1 MTTELDVD
9 VKTTIVGKSIARRE
23 DKVLLTGRARFTD
36 DLTLPRMGVA
46 ATLPSPYAH
55 ARILSIDTSKAKAL
69 PGVYC
74 VITGK
79 EAKEY
84 CGPLPTLSSAPIEQY
99 CIAVDKVRHVG
110 EPVAAVLAKDRYI
123 AEDAIALIEVE
134 YEPLPPVS
142 TIQGAIEATGDAI
155 IHEQLKT
162 NIAAKRHYV
171 WGPVE
176 EAFGT
181 AHRIVRRNFK
191 WPRVA
196 SQPMETNAAVADYDP
211 VRESMTIFSNLSMGS
226 LVQGMLGNTMKI
238 APNKMNL
245 HPMYVG
251 GSFGGKCTNLH
262 STAIAAVLSRIA
274 CRPAKYMEDRLE
286 HMTNGN
292 SHGSDREYV
301 AELCCDKD
309 GLFTGLR
316 LRVNDDYGAYFGMN
330 LGSHGNSL
338 AQVTGPYKIGA
349 LEYDVTAVFS
359 NKTQQT
365 PYRGFGGEVT
375 NFVLERLVDA
385 MASELGVD
393 GIELRRKNF
402 IPKDEFPYKLPNG
415 NLYDSGDYHSVLD
428 KALKLGELE
437 TFERLKEE
445 RRAQGKRIGIGIATV
460 NERSVLSSTEIWMLD
475 KDAHFPF
482 STTPESAR
490 VTIDSSGLVT
500 VTLFAA
506 HWGNSPETMAVQ
518 LASEKLGVPP
528 DSVHVVY
535 AGTAGGMASLGPA
548 GSRYTVMIA
557 GAIAGACRQ
566 LNDKLKKLAA
576 HMLQIPESD
585 VVPGGGIFK
594 SKNDPSIRVTLQEVA
609 ISAYMFRLSFPD
621 GEDYRTGLNA
631 EYTYDHPCAS
641 LPKADRSDMG
651 IFYPIVG
658 HACHIAV
665 VEVDEGTGRV
675 EFLRY
680 VAVHDAGTIVNPTLV
695 NGQIRGGIAQG
706 IGTALYEQYCYDE
719 NGQLLNSSL
728 ADYLV
733 PTASEIPNIV
743 IGHVE
748 TKSPFT
754 EMGIKGCGEGGR
766 LAAMPAIAAAIDNAF
781 ADEKVYVDRLP
792 VTPSVLRDL
801 RNGKTLPEWDFKWK

>member
-1 MTTELDVD
+1 MTTELKLNIKPSV
-9 VKTTIVGKSIARRE
+9 VGKSIARRE

-36 DLTLPRMGVA
+36 DVTMPRMGVV

-74 VITGK
+74 VVTGRQ
-79 EAKEY
+79 AKEY
-84 CGPLPTLSSAPIEQY
+84 CGPLPSLSSAPIEQY

-110 EPVAAVLAKDRYI
+110 EPVAAVLAENRYI
-123 AEDAIALIEVE
+123 AEDAVALIEVE
-134 YEPLPPVS
+134 YEPLVPVS
-142 TIQGAIEATGDAI
+142 TIQGAMEATGDAI

-176 EAFGT
+176 ESFST
-181 AHRIVRRNFK
+181 AHHVVRRTFK
-191 WPRVA
+191 WPRVGP
-196 SQPMETNAAVADYDP
+196 QPIETNAAVADYDP
-211 VRESMTIFSNLSMGS
+211 VRESMTIFSNLSMS
-226 LVQGMLGNTMKI
+226 ALVGGMLGNTMKI
-238 APNKMNL
+238 APNKMNFY
-245 HPMYVG
+245 PMYVG

-274 CRPAKYMEDRLE
+274 GRPAKYIEDRLE

-301 AELCCDKD
+301 AELCCNKD
-309 GLFTGLR
+309 GIFTALR
-316 LRVNDDYGAYFGMN
+316 LRVVDDYGAYFGMN

-359 NKTQQT
+359 NKTQQA

-385 MASELGVD
+385 MASEIGTD
-393 GIELRRKNF
+393 PIKLRRNNF
-402 IPKDEFPYKLPNG
+402 IRKEEFPYKLPNG
-415 NLYDSGDYHSVLD
+415 NIYDSGNYHAVLE

-437 TFERLKEE
+437 TFERMKLES
-445 RRAQGKRIGIGIATV
+445 RAQGKRIGIGIATV
-460 NERSVLSSTEIWMLD
+460 NERSVLSATEIWMLD
-475 KDAHFPF
+475 KDAPFPF
-482 STTPESAR
+482 SSTPESAR
-490 VTIDSSGLVT
+490 ISIDSSGLVT

-518 LASEKLGVPP
+518 LTSEKLGVSPET
-528 DSVHVVY
+528 VNVVY
-535 AGTAGGMASLGPA
+535 AGTVGGLSSLGPA

-557 GAIAGACRQ
+557 GAIAGACKK
-566 LNDKLKKLAA
+566 LNAKLYKLAA
-576 HMLQIPESD
+576 HMLQIPEND
-585 VVPGGGIFK
+585 VVSDNGIFSAK
-594 SKNDPSIRVTLQEVA
+594 SDPDRRVTWQELA
-609 ISAYMFRLSFPD
+609 ISAHMFRLSFPD
-621 GEDYRTGLNA
+621 GDDYQTGLNA
-631 EYTYDHPCAS
+631 EYTYDHPYAS
-641 LPKADRSDMG
+641 LPNADRSDLG
-651 IFYPIVG
+651 VFYPIVG
-658 HACHIAV
+658 HACHVAI
-665 VEVDEGTGRV
+665 VEVDEKTGRV
-675 EFLRY
+675 GFLRY

-706 IGTALYEQYCYDE
+706 IGTALYEQYSYDE
-719 NGQLLNSSL
+719 NGQLLNASL

-733 PTASEIPNIV
+733 PTASEIPDII

-781 ADEKVYVDRLP
+781 DDEKLYVDRLP
-792 VTPSVLRDL
+792 VTPSALRDL
-801 RNGKTLPEWDFKWK
+801 RNAKTRAERS

>member
-1 MTTELDVD
+1 MMTELEQHL
-9 VKTTIVGKSIARRE
+9 KPSIVGKNIARRE

-36 DLTLPRMGVA
+36 DVSLPRMAVA
-46 ATLPSPYAH
+46 AILPSPYAH

-74 VITGK
+74 VVTGR

-84 CGPLPTLSSAPIEQY
+84 CGPLPSMSNVPIEQY

-110 EPVAAVLAKDRYI
+110 EPVAAVVAKDRYI
-123 AEDAIALIEVE
+123 AEDAISLIEVE
-134 YEPLPPVS
+134 YEPLPPVT
-142 TIQGAIEATGDAI
+142 TIQSAIDATGEAI
-155 IHEQLKT
+155 VHEHLKS
-162 NIAAKRHYV
+162 NIAAKRHYA

-181 AHRIVRRNFK
+181 AHHVVRRTFK
-191 WPRVA
+191 WPRVGP
-196 SQPMETNAAVADYDP
+196 QPIETNAAVADYDP
-211 VRESMTIFSNLSMGS
+211 VRESLTIYTNLSMIGIFG
-226 LVQGMLGNTMKI
+226 GMIGNALKI
-238 APNKMNL
+238 APNKMSL

-251 GSFGGKCTNLH
+251 GSFGGKC
-262 STAIAAVLSRIA
+262 AIVHAPCIAGLLSRVA
-274 CRPAKYMEDRLE
+274 GRPVKYTEDRLE
-286 HMTNGN
+286 HMSNGN

-301 AELCCDKD
+301 AELCCDSE
-309 GLFTGLR
+309 GYFTGLR
-316 LRVNDDYGAYFGMN
+316 LQVCDDYGAYFGLN

-338 AQVTGPYKIGA
+338 AQATGPYRIRA

-359 NKTQQT
+359 NKTQQA

-385 MASELGVD
+385 MASELGED

-402 IPKDEFPYKLPNG
+402 IRKDEFPYKLPNG
-415 NLYDSGDYHSVLD
+415 NLYDSGDYHAVLE

-437 TFERLKEE
+437 TFERLKVE
-445 RRAQGKRIGIGIATV
+445 RRALGKRIGIGIATV
-460 NERSVLSSTEIWMLD
+460 NERSVLSATEIWMLD
-475 KDAHFPF
+475 KDARLPV
-482 STTPESAR
+482 SSTPESAR
-490 VTIDSSGLVT
+490 VAIDSAGFVT
-500 VTLFAA
+500 VTIFAA

-518 LASEKLGVPP
+518 LAGDMLGVPP
-528 DSVHVVY
+528 EMVHVIY
-535 AGTAGGMASLGPA
+535 AGTAGGLSSTGPA

-566 LNDKLKKLAA
+566 LNAKLRKLAA
-576 HMLQIPESD
+576 HMLEIEEGD
-585 VVPGGGIFK
+585 VVHQNSSF
-594 SKNDPSIRVTLQEVA
+594 SAVSDPNHRVTLREVA
-609 ISAYMFRLSFPD
+609 VSAYLFRLSFPD
-621 GEDYRTGLNA
+621 GEDYRTGLTA

-641 LPKADRSDMG
+641 MPNADRSDLG

-658 HACHIAV
+658 HACHIAI

-680 VAVHDAGTIVNPTLV
+680 VAVHDAGTIVNPALV
-695 NGQIRGGIAQG
+695 DGQIRGGIAQG
-706 IGTALYEQYCYDE
+706 IGTALYEQYRYDE
-719 NGQLLNSSL
+719 NGQLLNGSL

-733 PTASEIPNIV
+733 PTASEIPDIV

-766 LAAMPAIAAAIDNAF
+766 LAAMPAIAAAIDDAF
-781 ADEKVYVDRLP
+781 SDEKLYVDRLP

-801 RNGKTLPEWDFKWK
+801 RNGKTLAE